1 MKKIIVAFGGVVG
14 GVVSVLIGGI
24 TNDIITLLAFMLT
37 DYIIGLI
44 TCLVFKKS
52 NKTRTGAYS
61 SVIGFKGIL
70 KKCTMLL
77 LVIIANR
84 LDVTMDLH
92 IVRDTVVI
100 ALIVNEL
107 ISILENVII
116 IGVPVPTIL
125 RKCMDV
131 LSDNVLRET
140 NKKE

>member
-1 MKKIIVAFGGVVG
+1 
-14 GVVSVLIGGI
+14 
-24 TNDIITLLAFMLT
+24 MLT
-37 DYIIGLI
+37 DYIVGLI
-44 TCLVFKKS
+44 TCLAFKKS
-52 NKTRTGAYS
+52 NKTRSGAYS

-84 LDVTMDLH
+84 LDVTMGLH

-125 RKCMDV
+125 RKCIDV
-131 LSDNVLRET
+131 LNDNVSHET
-140 NKKE
+140 NKNKKE